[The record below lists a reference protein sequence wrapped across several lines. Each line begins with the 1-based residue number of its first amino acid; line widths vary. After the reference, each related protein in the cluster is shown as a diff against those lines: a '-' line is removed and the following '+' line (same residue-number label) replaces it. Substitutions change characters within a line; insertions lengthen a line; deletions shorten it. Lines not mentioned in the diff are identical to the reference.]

1 MKEKVKKS
9 HGAKQSRNVK
19 ELAAQRDRQNEWL
32 RKMAHED
39 TDEVFAEL
47 GTRLTGLDEDEIH
60 DSRDKYGSNK
70 VTDHKKKS
78 LGQRLLGAFI
88 NPFSVILMVLLLVSV
103 VTDVIFPLVT
113 DDEMDFM
120 TIIIIAVMV
129 IVSGILRFV
138 QETRSGNAAEKLMAL
153 ITTMCTVDRKGYIKQ
168 DIPLEDVV
176 VGDIVHLS
184 NGDMVPAD
192 LRIIDAK
199 DLFVSQSSMTGES
212 EPVEKLA
219 RVAENEHDSITDY
232 HGIAFMGSNVVSGSG
247 RGVVVATGDRTM
259 FGALS
264 AGVSDEAV
272 ETSFTKGVNAVSWV
286 LIKFMLVMVPIVFL
300 LNGITNGVIYGGG
313 AESWISAFM
322 YGMSI
327 AVGLTPEMLPMIV
340 TTCLAQGAVS
350 MSREKV
356 VVKNLN
362 SIQNFGAMDILC
374 TDKTGTLTQDKVV
387 LEYHIDVMG
396 HENSRVLRHAYLN
409 SYFQTGYR
417 NLMDQAI
424 ITKTEEEEAQD
435 KTLTDL
441 SENYTKID
449 EIPFDFVRRRLT
461 TVVMDRS
468 EKIQMVT
475 KGAVEE
481 MLSICTYA
489 EIDGDVR
496 PLSDD
501 IKDNI
506 LHTVDV
512 MSEKGF
518 RVLAIA
524 QKSDFGYSKSFGVQ
538 DEKDMVLIGYLAFLD
553 PPKETTAEAVKALK
567 NHGVTTKVLTGDN
580 EKVTRTIC
588 AQVGLKVRNMLLG
601 RDIEN
606 MTDEELEERVE
617 DTDVFAK
624 LTPDQKTRVVTALRA
639 MGHVVGFMG
648 DGINDAAAMKAADV
662 GISVDTA
669 VDIAKE
675 SADIILL
682 EKDLMVLEKGIIQG
696 RKTYANMI
704 KYIKMTAS
712 SNFGNMF
719 SVIAASALLPGF
731 QPMLA
736 QHLIFL
742 NLIYDLSCITI
753 PWDNVDPEFIQ
764 RPRTWDASSV
774 GNFMIWIGPSSCF
787 FDFTTYAFMY
797 FVFCPMANGGYLYS
811 EITPEVAMLQNTT
824 VEAMKASYEGLFQAG
839 WFIESM
845 WTQTLVIHMIRTE
858 KIPFIQSHASWQ
870 VTTLTLI
877 AIAVLTIIPFTPF
890 GTEVLKFTTPDPL
903 FFAYLIPCV
912 ILYMALAT
920 CMKRAYVKHYGELL

>member
-1 MKEKVKKS
+1 MKKTNEKKTKKL
-9 HGAKQSRNVK
+9 K
-19 ELAAQRDRQNEWL
+19 ELAAIRDEQNVWI
-32 RKMAHED
+32 RKVAGQS
-39 TDEVFAEL
+39 TDEVFEEL
-47 GTRLTGLDEDEIH
+47 DINGTELDEDKVH
-60 DSRDKYGSNK
+60 DMREKYGSNK

-78 LGQRLLGAFI
+78 LAQRLLGAFI

-103 VTDVIFPLVT
+103 VTDVIFPVLT
-113 DDEMDFM
+113 GDDMDFM

-129 IVSGILRFV
+129 IVSGVLRFV
-138 QETRSGNAAEKLMAL
+138 QETRSGNAAEKLMSL
-153 ITTMCTVDRKGYIKQ
+153 IHTYCTVDRGQGKV
-168 DIPLEDVV
+168 DIPLEEAV
-176 VGDIVHLS
+176 VGDIVYLS

-192 LRIIDAK
+192 MRIIDAK
-199 DLFVSQSSMTGES
+199 DLFISQSSMTGES
-212 EPVEKLA
+212 EPVEKISRTDSLD
-219 RVAENEHDSITDY
+219 HDSVTDLPQ
-232 HGIAFMGSNVVSGSG
+232 IAYMGSNVVSGSG

-259 FGALS
+259 FGAIS

-286 LIKFMLVMVPIVFL
+286 LIRFMLVMVPIVFL
-300 LNGITNGVIYGGG
+300 LNGITNGIVYGGG
-313 AESWISAFM
+313 ASSWINAFM
-322 YGMSI
+322 YGITI

-350 MSREKV
+350 MSKEKV

-374 TDKTGTLTQDKVV
+374 TDKTGTLTRDQVV
-387 LEYHIDVMG
+387 LEYHLDVLG
-396 HENSRVLRHAYLN
+396 KENSRVLRHAYLN
-409 SYFQTGYR
+409 SYFQTGYK
-417 NLMDQAI
+417 NLMDEAI
-424 ITKTEEEEAQD
+424 IAKTEEEEARD

-441 SENYTKID
+441 SENYVKID

-461 TVVMDRS
+461 TVVADKNK
-468 EKIQMVT
+468 KIQMST

-481 MLSICTYA
+481 MISICSYV
-489 EIDGDVR
+489 EINGDVV
-496 PLSDD
+496 PLTEDI
-501 IKDNI
+501 IKDV
-506 LHTVDV
+506 LKTVDI

-524 QKSDFGYSKSFGVQ
+524 QKSDFGYDSSFGIK
-538 DEKDMVLIGYLAFLD
+538 DEKDMVLLGYLAFLD
-553 PPKETTAEAVKALK
+553 PPKETTKGAIKALK
-567 NHGVTTKVLTGDN
+567 EHGVVTKVLTGDN

-588 AQVGLKVRNMLLG
+588 AQVGIKVRNMLLG
-601 RDIEN
+601 KDIER
-606 MTDEELEERVE
+606 MSDEELEERVE
-617 DTDVFAK
+617 GTDVFAK
-624 LTPDQKTRVVTALRA
+624 LTPDQKTRVVTALRNK
-639 MGHVVGFMG
+639 GHVVGFMG

-669 VDIAKE
+669 ADIAKE

-696 RKTYANMI
+696 RKTYVNMI

-753 PWDNVDPEFIQ
+753 PWDNVDPEYLAT
-764 RPRTWDASSV
+764 PRAWDASSV
-774 GNFMIWIGPSSCF
+774 GNFMIWIGPSSSF
-787 FDFTTYAFMY
+787 FDFATYAFMY

-811 EITPEVAMLQNTT
+811 EITPEVAAMNNTT
-824 VEAMKASYEGLFQAG
+824 VEAMKASYEGMFQAG

-858 KIPFIQSHASWQ
+858 KIPFIQSRASWQ
-870 VTTLTLI
+870 VTTLTFVAI
-877 AIAVLTIIPFTPF
+877 AILTVIPFTPF
-890 GTEVLKFTTPDPL
+890 GTGMLKFTSPEPI
-903 FFAYLIPCV
+903 FFAFLIPCV
-912 ILYMALAT
+912 LLYMALAT
-920 CMKRAYVKHYGELL
+920 VMKKAYVKHYGELL

>member
-1 MKEKVKKS
+1 MKKTKD
-9 HGAKQSRNVK
+9 KQTRSVK
-19 ELAAQRDRQNEWL
+19 EMAAVRDRQNAWL

-39 TDEVFAEL
+39 TDAVFSEL
-47 GTRLTGLDEDEIH
+47 GTRMSGLSEEEIH
-60 DSRDKYGSNK
+60 ESREKHGSNK

-103 VTDVIFPLVT
+103 ITDVIFPLFT
-113 DDEMDFM
+113 DDDMDFM

-129 IVSGILRFV
+129 IVSGVLRFV

-153 ITTMCTVDRKGYIKQ
+153 ITTQCTVDRQGYIKE

-184 NGDMVPAD
+184 SGDMVPAD
-192 LRIIDAK
+192 LRIIQAT

-212 EPVEKLA
+212 EPVEKIPA
-219 RVAENEHDSITDY
+219 AAGADVDTITDY
-232 HGIAFMGSNVVSGSG
+232 SGIAFMGTNVISGSAK
-247 RGVVVATGDRTM
+247 GVVVATGDRTL
-259 FGALS
+259 FGTMS

-272 ETSFTKGVNAVSWV
+272 ETSFSKGVNAVSWV
-286 LIKFMLVMVPIVFL
+286 LIRFMLVMVPIVFL
-300 LNGITNGVIYGGG
+300 LNGLTNGLIYGGG
-313 AESWISAFM
+313 AEAWLSAFM

-350 MSREKV
+350 MSKEKV

-396 HENSRVLRHAYLN
+396 RENSRVLRHAYLN

-424 ITKTEEEEAQD
+424 ITKTEEEEERD
-435 KTLTDL
+435 KSLTDL
-441 SENYTKID
+441 SETYTKID

-461 TVVMDRS
+461 TVVQNKDG
-468 EKIQMVT
+468 KIQMVT

-481 MLSICTYA
+481 MLSICKYA
-489 EIDGDVR
+489 EVDGEVK
-496 PLSDD
+496 PLSDE
-501 IKDNI
+501 IKGRI
-506 LHTVDV
+506 LKTVDT
-512 MSEKGF
+512 MNSKGF

-524 QKSDFGYSKSFGVQ
+524 QKSDFGYTAKFSVE
-538 DEKDMVLIGYLAFLD
+538 DEKEMVLMGYLAFLD
-553 PPKETTAEAVKALK
+553 PPKETTRGAIRALRE
-567 NHGVTTKVLTGDN
+567 HGVMTKVLTGDN
-580 EKVTRTIC
+580 EKVTATIC
-588 AQVGLKVRNMLLG
+588 AQVGLNVRGMLLG
-601 RDIEN
+601 RDIEL

-624 LTPDQKTRVVTALRA
+624 LTPDQKTRVVSALRA
-639 MGHVVGFMG
+639 RGHVVGFMG

-764 RPRTWDASSV
+764 KPRTWDASSV
-774 GNFMIWIGPSSCF
+774 GSFMIWIGPSSCF

-811 EITPEVAMLQNTT
+811 EITPELAASLGTT
-824 VEAMKASYEGLFQAG
+824 SEAMKASYEGMFQAG

-858 KIPFIQSHASWQ
+858 KVPFIQSHASWQ

-890 GTEVLKFTTPDPL
+890 GTVVLGFTSPQPI